1 MSSIVIDIQRD
12 VLNSNK
18 STTDI
23 LRQAY
28 VIARKLKIKDFEIWI
43 YKELNGYKGNID
55 IPEYRIIFGTI
66 KWWNPYRGWMPV
78 IVEDEKMYD
87 KLTKV
92 VSRQSIPELEK
103 LMDDINKSDH
113 KGSIIERLP
122 DSFNNYIDDQV
133 APTQYIRELNVAGIV
148 GIIQKVKNI
157 IMEWILKL
165 EEDGIIGVD
174 MNFSD
179 KEKQIADSKNYT
191 VNNFY
196 GNVSGSQIQ
205 QNSNYSSQEIH
216 SGFDDAKFIEILKI
230 LNDHKDEIVKSLDDS
245 KNFEK
250 ELEKL
255 NNEIKKDRPSNN
267 ILNQSL
273 LTIRNIIEGISGNI
287 IAAGILYKI
296 QSIYTI

>member
-205 QNSNYSSQEIH
+205 QNSNYSSQEIN
-216 SGFDDAKFIEILKI
+216 SGFDDAKFAEMLKI
-230 LNDHKDEIVKSLDDS
+230 LNDYKDEIIKSLDYS

-255 NNEIKKDRPSNN
+255 NNELNKDKPSNN

-273 LTIRNIIEGISGNI
+273 LTIRNILEGISGNM

-296 QSIYTI
+296 QSI